1 MKENN
6 IKNNTINS
14 NKDKAKKYNNNSDKK
29 KIGIVNPIR
38 FAIVV
43 LVFIAIAIL
52 VIVLIRANTR
62 INITE
67 VNDISKLNAKK
78 YANEILIEYQKDDT
92 KQKFI
97 DDYDLIQGAI
107 GLYIMNNST
116 NSPDSFSN
124 IINDLKSILNEDD
137 WSKLEIDKPNFWNGS
152 FSVDENGILKF
163 TFSLKEIEPSWVND
177 EDIVSR
183 VILNN

>member
-1 MKENN
+1 MEDSN
-6 IKNNTINS
+6 IKGKTINPNINKVKKSNNNS
-14 NKDKAKKYNNNSDKK
+14 NKKKVE
-29 KIGIVNPIR
+29 IVNPIR

-43 LVFIAIAIL
+43 FVFIAVVIL
-52 VIVLIRANTR
+52 VIVLVKANTKVD
-62 INITE
+62 IKE

-78 YANEILIEYQKDDT
+78 YANEILMEYQKDDI

-97 DDYDLIQGAI
+97 EDYDLIQGAV

-124 IINDLKSILNEDD
+124 IINDLKNILKEDD
-137 WSKLEIDKPNFWNGS
+137 WSKLEIDKPNFWNGN

-163 TFSLKEIEPSWVND
+163 SFSLKEIEPSWISD